1 MPESTILIEHLALVD
16 LELVLHEG
24 PRPSRLLVVQIDL
37 GKLIPQV
44 YDHQATLVDGS
55 MVICGDL
62 ICLLGHED
70 VDDVHNDL
78 ADDLDLLFLE
88 EDCIGL
94 LKGELVAQL
103 LKILN
108 HTK

>member
-1 MPESTILIEHLALVD
+1 MI
-16 LELVLHEG
+16 
-24 PRPSRLLVVQIDL
+24 
-37 GKLIPQV
+37 
-44 YDHQATLVDGS
+44 
-55 MVICGDL
+55 ICGDL
-62 ICLLGHED
+62 ICLLGHEN
-70 VDDVHNDL
+70 VDDVHDDL